1 MPESSKKIRKVVKIS
16 VLVLAA
22 LFFLFVISKIP
33 NAIEGQNTE
42 ETVAY
47 IQAQRITM
55 ADVMGD
61 NLPPEPDPTLVDA
74 TVEGVDAN
82 GNGIRDDVELAIF
95 ELYTD
100 DPVVRSA
107 MLQYALGLQLEL
119 TQVFNS
125 ETWVAAV
132 EESGRGRLCLSATGP
147 EVSLADDEGT
157 IVAALAVGKMRI
169 NETEMLVYNSESRE
183 QKKDEVVGY
192 IASHGMSEKAGNCDV
207 DPSELNQEIR
217 A

>member
-1 MPESSKKIRKVVKIS
+1 MLA
-16 VLVLAA
+16 LVA
-22 LFFLFVISKIP
+22 LFFLLVISKIP
-33 NAIEGQNTE
+33 TAIEGQNTE

-74 TVEGVDAN
+74 TVEGIDEN
-82 GNGIRDDVELAIF
+82 NNGIRDDVELAIF

-107 MLQYALGLQLEL
+107 MLQYAMGLQLEL

-132 EESGRGRLCLSATGP
+132 EESGRGYGCLFATSP
-147 EVSLADDEGT
+147 DVSLENT
-157 IVAALAVGKMRI
+157 EEEITRALAVGDKRI
-169 NETEMLVYNSESRE
+169 
-183 QKKDEVVGY
+183 DEVKELVLNTELRDSRREEIFDFSVSRGE
-192 IASHGMSEKAGNCDV
+192 SEKQDNCDL
-207 DPSELNQEIR
+207 DATELVSQDG